1 MTRAYQVVTKTVQ
14 KKSSS
19 PFDLQYSSKRNNDV
33 IFKLPL
39 TSQTSPNTVCL
50 SGLLSDLTLS
60 KSSHRKRFWG
70 QIYTRSQRCVHLA
83 SLLEQ
88 HSSDYSI
95 TTSASSTSS
104 TSSASD
110 ASSSARSSA
119 LRQALTPLPLN
130 QNNDHNPIS
139 SSFPPTLETVCT
151 ATGSEVKKLNK
162 VKHQKFSFPFMTKI
176 DNDNATIRNDTS
188 SSTSQSSSSS
198 SSWGYFVEEA
208 EDESTNNL
216 LHQLNNNNNVHR

>member
-19 PFDLQYSSKRNNDV
+19 PFDLQYSPKRNNDV

-39 TSQTSPNTVCL
+39 TSPTSPNTVCL

-70 QIYTRSQRCVHLA
+70 QLYPRSQRCVHLA

-88 HSSDYSI
+88 HSSDFSM
-95 TTSASSTSS
+95 TTSVSS

-110 ASSSARSSA
+110 ASSNVT
-119 LRQALTPLPLN
+119 LRQALNPLPVN
-130 QNNDHNPIS
+130 QNDDHDPIS
-139 SSFPPTLETVCT
+139 SSFRPTE
-151 ATGSEVKKLNK
+151 SEVRKMNRKMNR
-162 VKHQKFSFPFMTKI
+162 VKHQNFSFPFMTKI
-176 DNDNATIRNDTS
+176 DNDNTTTRNNTT
-188 SSTSQSSSSS
+188 STSQSLSSSA
-198 SSWGYFVEEA
+198 WGFFVEA
-208 EDESTNNL
+208 EDESTNNF
-216 LHQLNNNNNVHR
+216 LHQLNNNVNR